1 MSAEKSENSR
11 GARKRANAISIGEG
25 QSVPRSGKDTRDD
38 IPKDPGT
45 SDKGKERA
53 GVQPRSISAG
63 DIPEPL
69 QKRYFSSTGKWSGEP
84 AYFTTAQAKEPAFRD
99 QGRRLVTSSE
109 SEEVVRDL
117 VAIARHRGWSN
128 VHLTGSEA
136 FRRAAWLEAS
146 RQGLEVR
153 GYRPNER
160 DLQELDR
167 LQRDKSRNSIA
178 PAAVPSFSR
187 EAGRDQSQTHE
198 RSARSRAAASGDRN
212 ERAAQSQ
219 LRVIEA
225 VVRTALFDNP
235 EAISRVMKVATTKLQ
250 NHVDRGDQIRP
261 AMVRETRERKP
272 VEVASIRQEPSRIHP
287 SIQRSRGR

>member
-25 QSVPRSGKDTRDD
+25 QSAPRSGKDARDD
-38 IPKDPGT
+38 IPKNSGT
-45 SDKGKERA
+45 PDKGKERA

-63 DIPEPL
+63 DIPELL
-69 QKRYFSSTGKWSGEP
+69 QKRYFSSTSKWSGEP

-117 VAIARHRGWSN
+117 VSIARHRGWAN

-146 RQGLEVR
+146 RQGLDVR

-167 LQRDKSRNSIA
+167 LKLGNSRNSIA
-178 PAAVPSFSR
+178 PVAVPSVSR
-187 EAGRDQSQTHE
+187 QSGRDQSRAHE
-198 RSARSRAAASGDRN
+198 RSARSRAAASGDSN

-250 NHVDRGDQIRP
+250 SHIQRGYQIRP
-261 AMVRETRERKP
+261 AMVREARERKP
-272 VEVASIRQEPSRIHP
+272 VDVVFTRQEPSRVHLP
-287 SIQRSRGR
+287 VQRSRSR

>member
-1 MSAEKSENSR
+1 MSAEKSEKPR
-11 GARKRANAISIGEG
+11 GAKERGNAISMGERG
-25 QSVPRSGKDTRDD
+25 AAPRSGKDTSDD

-45 SDKGKERA
+45 PTKGRERTEA
-53 GVQPRSISAG
+53 LPQSISAG
-63 DIPEPL
+63 DIPEPV

-117 VAIARHRGWSN
+117 ITIARHRGWSN
-128 VHLTGSEA
+128 VHVTGSET

-160 DLQELDR
+160 DVQELDR
-167 LQRDKSRNSIA
+167 LKLGKSRNSIA
-178 PAAVPSFSR
+178 PAAVPSISL
-187 EAGRDQSQTHE
+187 ESGRDQSQARE
-198 RSARSRAAASGDRN
+198 RPARSQPAASGDRN

-219 LRVIEA
+219 LRIIEA

-235 EAISRVMKVATTKLQ
+235 EAISRVMKVANAKLESHIRQ
-250 NHVDRGDQIRP
+250 GHQIRP

-272 VEVASIRQEPSRIHP
+272 VDIASARQEATKVHAP
-287 SIQRSRGR
+287 IQRSRGR

>member
-1 MSAEKSENSR
+1 MSAEKSEIPRVAKKR
-11 GARKRANAISIGEG
+11 GNAISIGEG
-25 QSVPRSGKDTRDD
+25 PSSTRSKTGAPDRVPSALEARGKAREQGQPPSRSVST
-38 IPKDPGT
+38 
-45 SDKGKERA
+45 
-53 GVQPRSISAG
+53 G
-63 DIPEPL
+63 DMPEAL
-69 QKRYFSSTGKWSGEP
+69 QKRYFSSTSKWSGEP

-99 QGRRLVTSSE
+99 QGRRLVTSNE

-128 VHLTGSEA
+128 IHVTGSEA

-167 LQRDKSRNSIA
+167 LRRDNSRNSIA
-178 PAAVPSFSR
+178 PATVPPVAQKSGR
-187 EAGRDQSQTHE
+187 VEAHARE
-198 RSARSRAAASGDRN
+198 RSTRSRPAAAGDRN

-219 LRVIEA
+219 LRIIEA
-225 VVRTALFDNP
+225 VVRTALFDDP
-235 EAISRVMKVATTKLQ
+235 AAISRVMNVATTKLQ
-250 NHVDRGDQIRP
+250 RHIEQGRQISP

-272 VEVASIRQEPSRIHP
+272 VDVASTRQESSRVHLP
-287 SIQRSRGR
+287 VQRSRGR

>member
-1 MSAEKSENSR
+1 MSAEKPENSR

-38 IPKDPGT
+38 IRKDPGT

-128 VHLTGSEA
+128 VHVTGSEA

-167 LQRDKSRNSIA
+167 LRRDKSRNSIA
-178 PAAVPSFSR
+178 PAAVPSISL
-187 EAGRDQSQTHE
+187 ESGRDQSQARE
-198 RSARSRAAASGDRN
+198 RPARSRPAASGDRN

-219 LRVIEA
+219 LRIIEA

-261 AMVRETRERKP
+261 AMVRVLIATEM
-272 VEVASIRQEPSRIHP
+272 
-287 SIQRSRGR
+287 

>member
-25 QSVPRSGKDTRDD
+25 QSVPRSGKDPRDD

-45 SDKGKERA
+45 PDKGKERA

-69 QKRYFSSTGKWSGEP
+69 QKRYFSSTGKCSGEP

-99 QGRRLVTSSE
+99 QGRRLITSSE

-128 VHLTGSEA
+128 VHVTGSEA

-167 LQRDKSRNSIA
+167 LRRDKSRNSIA
-178 PAAVPSFSR
+178 PAAVPSISL
-187 EAGRDQSQTHE
+187 ESGRDQAQARE
-198 RSARSRAAASGDRN
+198 RPARSRPAASGDRN

-235 EAISRVMKVATTKLQ
+235 EAISRVMKVANAKLESHIRQ
-250 NHVDRGDQIRP
+250 GHQIRP
-261 AMVRETRERKP
+261 AMVRKTRERMP
-272 VEVASIRQEPSRIHP
+272 VEISPVASAGNKARPSV
-287 SIQRSRGR
+287 QRSRGR

>member
-1 MSAEKSENSR
+1 MR
-11 GARKRANAISIGEG
+11 
-25 QSVPRSGKDTRDD
+25 
-38 IPKDPGT
+38 
-45 SDKGKERA
+45 
-53 GVQPRSISAG
+53 
-63 DIPEPL
+63 
-69 QKRYFSSTGKWSGEP
+69 KRYFSSTGKWSGEP

-146 RQGLEVR
+146 RQVGSTRISAER
-153 GYRPNER
+153 TRPTR
-160 DLQELDR
+160 IGSATA
-167 LQRDKSRNSIA
+167 DKSRNSIA
-178 PAAVPSFSR
+178 PAAVPSISL
-187 EAGRDQSQTHE
+187 ESGRGQSQARE
-198 RSARSRAAASGDRN
+198 RPTRSRPEAPGDRN

-235 EAISRVMKVATTKLQ
+235 EAISRVMKVATTKLR
-250 NHVDRGDQIRP
+250 NHVEQGHQIRP
-261 AMVRETRERKP
+261 ATVRDTRERGLSK
-272 VEVASIRQEPSRIHP
+272 SRPADEIV
-287 SIQRSRGR
+287 

>member
-45 SDKGKERA
+45 PDKSKERG

-69 QKRYFSSTGKWSGEP
+69 QKRYFSSTGKWSSEP
-84 AYFTTAQAKEPAFRD
+84 AFFTTAQAKEPAFRD

-167 LQRDKSRNSIA
+167 LRRDKSRNSIA
-178 PAAVPSFSR
+178 PAAVPSISP
-187 EAGRDQSQTHE
+187 ESGRDELQARE
-198 RSARSRAAASGDRN
+198 RPARSRPAASGDRN

-235 EAISRVMKVATTKLQ
+235 EAISRVMKVANAKLESHIRQ
-250 NHVDRGDQIRP
+250 GHQIRP

-272 VEVASIRQEPSRIHP
+272 VDIPSTRQEATRVHA